1 MNERA
6 VGGSVR
12 HSWQPKWIFLL
23 LFVIA
28 FAADGLTQ
36 QTGQSVG
43 GGGGQGPGQNQ
54 SQSQSQN
61 QDPFHTKTQPAI
73 RVTSKMVQ
81 LSVIVH
87 DKDGNPISG
96 LKKEDFKLYDQG
108 QQQKIAFFSEQSNIL
123 RTQTATTRDLPNTQ
137 HAYTN
142 RETQDASHSGS
153 VTAIL
158 LDKLN
163 TWAWDMDTKLH
174 QGTPLM
180 NSMPIAMTEVTK
192 FLRQVQPEDRVA
204 LYGLSDKLY
213 SLRDFTNDA
222 DLLLRAMGVESADG
236 DRKAA
241 EAWVQA
247 LGPRRDIL
255 DDEYGALEIRA
266 VETVAAFRSIAKHLS
281 GVPGRKSLIWV
292 TAGFPGHGASGREG
306 TRSFESEI
314 VSAIRALAD
323 ANIAVYPVDSRGLIG
338 PNMIYHLQGSLAPRR
353 AEFNTM
359 NNIADGTGG
368 RALYNTNDI
377 AGSIRKSIDDSRIS
391 YLLGYYPSNEQ
402 WDGGF
407 RELKVKVSRPGV
419 EVRARNGYYAVPDI
433 TVTAAQREAQ
443 LDDAIRSSLDSS
455 ELGLEVTVDPVETA
469 NPHQLKVR
477 TKLDP
482 TQLHMAENAGVWTDK
497 LDVAWAE
504 YDATGKS
511 LGTVTQSISVK
522 LSKERREVIAQEGIV
537 FSETVD
543 VRDGA
548 VEARMAVRD
557 GGSGA
562 IGSVNIPLT
571 RMFAAGAAPQSPKK

>member
-1 MNERA
+1 MRR
-6 VGGSVR
+6 STR
-12 HSWQPKWIFLL
+12 FSWIFLL
-23 LFVIA
+23 FFTVI
-28 FAADGLTQ
+28 FASDGLTQ
-36 QTGQSVG
+36 QAGQSGGMG
-43 GGGGQGPGQNQ
+43 GGMGQNQ

-61 QDPFHTKTQPAI
+61 QDQYRQGTQPAI

-87 DKDGNPISG
+87 DKDGNPVSG
-96 LKKEDFKLYDQG
+96 LKKEDFKLYDSG
-108 QQQKIAFFSEQSNIL
+108 QLQKVAFFSEQANIL
-123 RTQTATTRDLPNTQ
+123 RTKAIAAGDLPNGQ

-142 RETQDASHSGS
+142 RVTEDAESSGS
-153 VTAIL
+153 VTAVL

-163 TWAWDMDTKLH
+163 TWAWDMNKALH
-174 QGTPLM
+174 NGVPM
-180 NSMPIAMTEVTK
+180 NNMPIAMTEVTK
-192 FLRQVQPEDRVA
+192 FLRQVQPQDRVA

-213 SLRDFTNDA
+213 TLRDFTNDV
-222 DLLLRAMGVESADG
+222 DLLLTAVGAEPGSDN
-236 DRKAA
+236 RKAA
-241 EAWVQA
+241 EEWMQA

-255 DDEYGALEIRA
+255 DPEYRA
-266 VETVAAFRSIAKHLS
+266 NETVAAFRAIAKHLS
-281 GVPGRKSLIWV
+281 GIPGRKNLLWV
-292 TAGFPGHGASGREG
+292 TAGFQGQGNGGREG
-306 TRSFESEI
+306 VRSFEPEI
-314 VSAIRALAD
+314 ATAIRALAD
-323 ANIAVYPVDSRGLIG
+323 ANIAVYPVDARGLIG
-338 PNMIYHLQGSLAPRR
+338 PNMLDMKQSLAPRR

-359 NNIADGTGG
+359 NTFAEETGG

-377 AGSIRKSIDDSRIS
+377 AGSMRKAVDDTRVS
-391 YLLGYYPSNEQ
+391 YLLGYYPSNDQ

-407 RELKVKVSRPGV
+407 RELKVKVDRPGMD
-419 EVRARNGYYAVPDI
+419 VRARKGYYAVPDT
-433 TVTAAQREAQ
+433 TVTAAQRSAQ
-443 LDDAIRSSLDSS
+443 LDEAIRSSLDSS

-482 TQLHMAENAGVWTDK
+482 TQLHMEENGSVWTDT

-522 LSKERREVIAQEGIV
+522 LSQERREKIARDGIT

-543 VRDGA
+543 VKSGA

-557 GGSGA
+557 AGSGA

-571 RMFAAGAAPQSPKK
+571 RMFVAGVTPQSPRK